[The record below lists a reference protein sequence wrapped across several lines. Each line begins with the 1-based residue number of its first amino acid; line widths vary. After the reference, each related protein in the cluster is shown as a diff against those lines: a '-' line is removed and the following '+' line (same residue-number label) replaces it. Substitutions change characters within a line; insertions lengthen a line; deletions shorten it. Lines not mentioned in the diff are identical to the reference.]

1 MANDGLKIVQLTAE
15 NVKRLRAIDIAPDPT
30 MQVIAGRN
38 AQGKTSVLDAIWLAL
53 GGGTAK
59 KGTAKP
65 VRDGETS
72 AKVRLDL
79 GQFVVTRTWDEA
91 GRSNLRVESADGANY
106 SSPQSM
112 LDALIGKLSF
122 DPLAFTRLSAREQR
136 AALMDLVDL
145 EVDIDALDAER
156 ARLYEERTQIGREGK
171 ALGEVVVDES
181 LPVEEES
188 ATSLIQEIRDANE
201 VIANRRRL
209 NVEADDVADDIC
221 RLEGQ
226 IKQLEAEL
234 ADQRAELR
242 SIEVALEKLPDVPD
256 VDALNERLSRVED
269 TNIKIRY
276 NNQAR
281 ETSAKKA
288 RLLQRYEARTAE
300 IEAIDKKKSQALAR
314 AVFPVDGLGFDTDGV
329 TYRGIPFSQASA
341 AEQIRVS
348 LAMAMAANSK
358 LRVIRILDGSLLDD
372 ENLAI
377 IRSMAADGG
386 YQIWIE
392 RVGEDDETAVIIED
406 GQVKQ

>member
-15 NVKRLRAIDIAPDPT
+15 NVKRLRAIDITPDPT

-281 ETSAKKA
+281 ETRAKKT
-288 RLLQRYEARTAE
+288 RLLQRYEAHTAE

-329 TYRGIPFSQASA
+329 TYQGIPFSQASA

-377 IRSMAADGG
+377 IRSMATDGG